1 MSLKFKNR
9 LWRKDVCTFKNV
21 CKKTCISKLSV
32 WLSLG
37 DLCQRII
44 EVSLKKIW
52 RYNLSNLLKTV
63 SHMKKQAYTVLHAK
77 IVIGATFRKVDTVS
91 NGQYT
96 LIIYQFLFL
105 RGLSTSPIS
114 HSTSINLINVGGAF
128 GGLQFGHFSPHSCC
142 QQRCIFFIDNGG
154 LGNNQT
160 VVQAC
165 R

>member
-32 WLSLG
+32 QLSLG

-114 HSTSINLINVGGAF
+114 HSTSINLINVGVRLVAYNSGISHHTAVVSK
-128 GGLQFGHFSPHSCC
+128 GV
-142 QQRCIFFIDNGG
+142 FFY
-154 LGNNQT
+154 
-160 VVQAC
+160 
-165 R
+165 